1 MTDPKEKPR
10 REIKVREPKKAK
22 PDTFANLRPLPT
34 VHPIEEILNLPATTH
49 HSPPLTTTQ
58 GQSPPVTNPAPARDF
73 NRRAN
78 SLERDALPAGIFTG
92 SSKKIYDALYL
103 RTRGAVVPRKLVRA
117 SRKDL
122 LAWTGIKN
130 LKTIDAQLRL
140 LMTVGLIIRHWERG
154 QIDGSEYEVRL
165 PEEVY
170 RASVPTTL
178 HHSPPDTTTQN
189 MTGGYTQ
196 NLGSGGDTQTAD
208 FKSTS
213 NETKTDLRL
222 TDRSDD
228 EPLAE
233 LIAKFEQV
241 SRETTGR
248 GLSVTEQAKWGELAE
263 LLMAEFKIAAARTG
277 QVSNVPAFLTE
288 HLRRRLWK
296 KDKAQLERESREVG
310 SEPAPLVDTSKCPDC
325 GGSSWWYP
333 EGTEKG
339 VAKCRHT
346 KLLSP

>member
-1 MTDPKEKPR
+1 MTDLKEKPR

-34 VHPIEEILNLPATTH
+34 AHPIEEILNLPTATH
-49 HSPPLTTTQ
+49 QSPLLTTTQ
-58 GQSPPVTNPAPARDF
+58 EQSPPVTNPAPARDF

-140 LMTVGLIIRHWERG
+140 LMIAGLIVRHWERG

-165 PEEVY
+165 PEEVHY
-170 RASVPTTL
+170 PPLATTP
-178 HHSPPDTTTQN
+178 HDSPPNTTSQN
-189 MTGGYTQ
+189 MTGGYSQ
-196 NLGSGGDTQTAD
+196 ISGSGGNSQTAD
-208 FKSTS
+208 FKRTS
-213 NETKTDLRL
+213 DDIKTDLRL

-228 EPLAE
+228 EPLA
-233 LIAKFEQV
+233 LLVANFEQV
-241 SRETTGR
+241 SRELTGK
-248 GLSVTEQAKWGELAE
+248 GLSTTEQEKWRELSELLTAE
-263 LLMAEFKIAAARTG
+263 LKIAAARTG
-277 QVSNVPAFLTE
+277 SVSSVPAFLTE

-296 KDKAQLERESREVG
+296 KDKAQLERESKEVA
-310 SEPAPLVDTSKCPDC
+310 SESIPQVDASMCQDC
-325 GGSSWWYP
+325 GSSGWWYP
-333 EGTEKG
+333 EGPEKG
-339 VAKCRHT
+339 VAKCRHA
-346 KLLSP
+346 KVSPS

>member
-34 VHPIEEILNLPATTH
+34 AHPIEEILNLPTTTH
-49 HSPPLTTTQ
+49 QSPPLTTTQ

-140 LMTVGLIIRHWERG
+140 LMTAGLIVRHWERG
-154 QIDGSEYEVRL
+154 QNNGSEYEVRL
-165 PEEVY
+165 PEEAHY
-170 RASVPTTL
+170 PPLPTTA
-178 HHSPPDTTTQN
+178 HDSPPDTTSQN

-196 NLGSGGDTQTAD
+196 NLGSGGNSQTAD
-208 FKSTS
+208 FKRTS
-213 NETKTDLRL
+213 DDAKTDLRL
-222 TDRSDD
+222 TDRFDD
-228 EPLAE
+228 EPLA
-233 LIAKFEQV
+233 LLVANFEQT
-241 SRETTGR
+241 SRELTGK
-248 GLSVTEQAKWGELAE
+248 GLSPAEREKWRELSELLTAE
-263 LLMAEFKIAAARTG
+263 LKIAAARTG
-277 QVSNVPAFLTE
+277 QVSSVPAFLTE

-296 KDKAQLERESREVG
+296 KDKAQLDREAAT
-310 SEPAPLVDTSKCPDC
+310 EPAPKLAIDASKCPDC
-325 GGSSWWYP
+325 GGSGWWYP
-333 EGTEKG
+333 EGPEKG
-339 VAKCRHT
+339 VAKCQHA
-346 KLLSP
+346 KVPPP

>member
-10 REIKVREPKKAK
+10 REIKVREAKKAK

-34 VHPIEEILNLPATTH
+34 AHPIEEILNLPGSTH
-49 HSPPLTTTQ
+49 QSPPLTTTQ
-58 GQSPPVTNPAPARDF
+58 GHSPSLTSSAPARDF

-140 LMTVGLIIRHWERG
+140 LMTAGLIIRHWERG

-165 PEEVY
+165 PEEAYYPPV
-170 RASVPTTL
+170 TT
-178 HHSPPDTTTQN
+178 SPHDSPLDTTSQN
-189 MTGGYTQ
+189 MTGGYSQ
-196 NLGSGGDTQTAD
+196 NSGSGGDSQSAD
-208 FKSTS
+208 FKRAYGDA
-213 NETKTDLRL
+213 KTDLRL

-228 EPLAE
+228 EPLA
-233 LIAKFEQV
+233 LLVANFEQV
-241 SRETTGR
+241 SRELTGK
-248 GLSVTEQAKWGELAE
+248 GLSTTEREKWRELSELLTAE
-263 LLMAEFKIAAARTG
+263 LKIAAARTG
-277 QVSNVPAFLTE
+277 SVSSIPAFLTE
-288 HLRRRLWK
+288 YLRRRLWK
-296 KDKAQLERESREVG
+296 KDKAQLERESREVA
-310 SEPAPLVDTSKCPDC
+310 SEPATQVDASKCQDC
-325 GGSSWWYP
+325 GGSGWWYP

-339 VAKCRHT
+339 VAKCRHA
-346 KLLSP
+346 KVSQS